1 MRDFAQFKT
10 LSQGFLSKLSKSST
24 CLSVA
29 HSHNNLETR
38 RQFATICNNHLLS
51 ILLQD
56 LPFRRG
62 ETLIII
68 SSSKDPNWYKAR
80 RLDGLEGMIPYN
92 YVQKKQNSGGSSGG
106 APAVPPSRP
115 HHSHPPADPNTHHQP
130 KLAVKIQQMP

>member
-1 MRDFAQFKT
+1 MIGCDIY
-10 LSQGFLSKLSKSST
+10 S
-24 CLSVA
+24 LSV
-29 HSHNNLETR
+29 
-38 RQFATICNNHLLS
+38 F
-51 ILLQD
+51 QD
-56 LPFRRG
+56 LPFKRG

-92 YVQKKQNSGGSSGG
+92 YVQRKQKQEGGGSSGG

-115 HHSHPPADPNTHHQP
+115 HHHPPPLVDPNTHHQP